1 MFAMFSGQHF
11 LHPMPDG
18 SSGIKQHIY
27 NLAVLSY
34 LYPKYLL
41 DTSMDYKHAMFF
53 TCT

>member
-11 LHPMPDG
+11 LNPMDG
-18 SSGIKQHIY
+18 SSGIKQRSI

-41 DTSMDYKHAMFF
+41 DTSMEYKHAMFF